1 MAYKYIKD
9 IKFTIKNLGIK
20 LTSNSDGFTRKF
32 YQTFKK
38 HITPIL
44 QKNLSE
50 ERGGE
55 NIF

>member
-20 LTSNSDGFTRKF
+20 LTSNSDGFTRKC